1 MRSSPW
7 RACRCKSAAS
17 ARSRRPT
24 LPRRPNNARRCW
36 RRSARVGRRWHRR
49 RSNCHEIFI
58 HAGHIC
64 WTDLIRRRIE
74 TGRVSMRQDRHV
86 ARDISYSYS
95 AQTRGGRAM
104 IRTME
109 NLTGRIRLIKR
120 AHGYEQEVAAGR
132 DFWQVMVERYGLS
145 LDVVGGS
152 LNNIPREGPL
162 ILIANHPYGILDG
175 LMMGH
180 ILSRT
185 RGDFRILAHE
195 VFRKAE
201 DVRRVILPVSF
212 DGTKEAMAL
221 NLQTRRNALDYL
233 GQGGAVG
240 IFPGGTVSTAA
251 KPFAQPMDP
260 GWRGF
265 TARMVAKSNATVV
278 PIFFDGH
285 TSRLFQIASHLHY
298 TLRMGLMIKEFGKR
312 VDTSV
317 RVVVGEPIGRAALEV
332 RAKDSK
338 LLMDFLRH
346 KTYELSPSPVVASD
360 IGFEYD

>member
-1 MRSSPW
+1 
-7 RACRCKSAAS
+7 
-17 ARSRRPT
+17 
-24 LPRRPNNARRCW
+24 
-36 RRSARVGRRWHRR
+36 
-49 RSNCHEIFI
+49 
-58 HAGHIC
+58 
-64 WTDLIRRRIE
+64 
-74 TGRVSMRQDRHV
+74 MRQDRQV

-120 AHGYEQEVAAGR
+120 ARGYEHEIADGR
-132 DFWQVMVERYGLS
+132 DFWQVMVDRYGLT
-145 LDVVGGS
+145 LDVIGGS
-152 LNNIPREGPL
+152 LSDIPREGPL

-180 ILSRT
+180 ILSQT
-185 RGDFRILAHE
+185 RGDFRILAHQ

-201 DVRRVILPVSF
+201 DLNRIILPIDF
-212 DGTKEAMAL
+212 DETKEAVKL
-221 NLQTRRNALDYL
+221 NLQTRKTALSYL
-233 GQGGAVG
+233 DQGGAIG

-251 KPFAQPMDP
+251 RPFAQPVDP

-265 TARMVAKSNATVV
+265 TARMVAKSDATVV
-278 PIFFDGH
+278 PVFFDGH

-317 RVVVGEPIGRAALEV
+317 RVVVGPPIGRDALEA
-332 RAKDSK
+332 RASDSK
-338 LLMDFLRH
+338 SLMEFLRH
-346 KTYELSPSPVVASD
+346 KTYELSPKPVNPSD
-360 IGFEYD
+360 IGFEFE